1 MSDII
6 ILLICHI
13 ISDFYMQSNIV
24 AKNKK
29 NLNTSMLKHSFI
41 YSAPF
46 LFALCLAEEGSLYL
60 IVIIISHLLID
71 VCSVHFKNKYQ
82 DKECMIF
89 CIDQILHLIVIYYC
103 SFYIIL
109 EEVFSL
115 SITVMILALL
125 ILIKPVS
132 IFISLVFKTIFRN
145 KKNVEVIKIGRYIGY
160 LERII
165 IFLLC
170 IFNSIST
177 IGFVIAAKT
186 LVRYKDININENQFQ
201 EKYLIGTLL
210 STIGALCCF
219 ALVKFIG
226 IN

>member
-1 MSDII
+1 MST
-6 ILLICHI
+6 ILILFICHI
-13 ISDFYMQSNIV
+13 ISDFYMQSNII

-29 NLNTSMLKHSFI
+29 NLNISMLKHSLI
-41 YSAPF
+41 YSITY
-46 LFALCLAEEGSLYL
+46 LLALGLVKEGTLYL

-82 DKECMIF
+82 DKECVIF

-103 SFYIIL
+103 SFYIALKETFPLNIL
-109 EEVFSL
+109 
-115 SITVMILALL
+115 TAILAIL

-132 IFISLVFKTIFRN
+132 IFISLIFKTIFRN
-145 KKNVEVIKIGRYIGY
+145 EKNVEEIKIGRYIGY
-160 LERII
+160 LERTI

-177 IGFVIAAKT
+177 IGFVLAAKT
-186 LVRYKDININENQFQ
+186 LVRYKDINTNENHFQ

>member
-1 MSDII
+1 MSAFV
-6 ILLICHI
+6 ILFICHI
-13 ISDFYMQSNIV
+13 ISDFYMQSNSI

-29 NLNTSMLKHSFI
+29 NFNASMLKHCFI
-41 YSAPF
+41 YS
-46 LFALCLAEEGSLYL
+46 LTYLLALCLVKDGTLHLFL
-60 IVIIISHLLID
+60 IITSHLLID
-71 VCSVHFKNKYQ
+71 LCSVHFKDKYQ

-103 SFYIIL
+103 SFYIVL
-109 EEVFSL
+109 KELFSL
-115 SITVMILALL
+115 NITVMILAIL

-132 IFISLVFKTIFRN
+132 ILISLVFKTLFRN
-145 KKNVEVIKIGRYIGY
+145 ERNDEEIKIGRYIGY

-170 IFNSIST
+170 VFNSIST
-177 IGFVIAAKT
+177 IGFVLTAKT
-186 LVRYKDININENQFQ
+186 LVRYKDINTNENHFQ

-219 ALVKFIG
+219 ALVKLVG

>member
-1 MSDII
+1 MST
-6 ILLICHI
+6 ILILFICHI
-13 ISDFYMQSNIV
+13 ISDFYMQSNII
-24 AKNKK
+24 ANNKK
-29 NLNTSMLKHSFI
+29 NLNISMLKHSLI
-41 YSAPF
+41 YSITY
-46 LFALCLAEEGSLYL
+46 LLALGLVKEGTLYL

-82 DKECMIF
+82 DKECVIF

-103 SFYIIL
+103 SFYIAL
-109 EEVFSL
+109 KETFPL
-115 SITVMILALL
+115 NILAAILAIL

-132 IFISLVFKTIFRN
+132 IFISLIFKAIFRN
-145 KKNVEVIKIGRYIGY
+145 EKNVEEIKIGRYIGY
-160 LERII
+160 LERTI

-177 IGFVIAAKT
+177 IGFVLAAKT
-186 LVRYKDININENQFQ
+186 LVRYKDINTNENHFQ

>member
-1 MSDII
+1 MST
-6 ILLICHI
+6 ILILFICHI
-13 ISDFYMQSNIV
+13 ISDFYIQSNII

-41 YSAPF
+41 YSVTY
-46 LFALCLAEEGSLYL
+46 LLALCLVKEEAYYL

-82 DKECMIF
+82 DKECMLF
-89 CIDQILHLIVIYYC
+89 CIDQILHLTVIYYC
-103 SFYIIL
+103 SFYIVL
-109 EEVFSL
+109 KETFSL
-115 SITVMILALL
+115 NILTTILAIL

-132 IFISLVFKTIFRN
+132 IFISLIFKTIFRN
-145 KKNVEVIKIGRYIGY
+145 EKNVEEIKIGRYIGY
-160 LERII
+160 LERTI

-177 IGFVIAAKT
+177 IGFVLAAKT
-186 LVRYKDININENQFQ
+186 LVRYKDINTNENHFQ